1 MASPHFLGF
10 CKRQNLNDKL
20 LRKLKTLLNSV
31 NGVLDDAEEKQIIK
45 PSVEKWLNELKDAVY
60 EADDLLDEIGYEAL
74 RSEAESESESAA
86 QTNPRKVWNL
96 LASYNPF
103 QKGSEEK
110 LKDVIE
116 RLQDLVSQLDA
127 LGLRE
132 HDAREA
138 SGSGIPTTSL
148 VQECDVYGRDA
159 DKEAIVDRLISDDP
173 RSGDLEVVLIVGMG
187 GIGKTTLAQL
197 VYNDER
203 IKDRFGYQAW
213 VCVSEEYDVFRVT
226 KDVIEEVTRQA
237 CDIRTFNQLQ
247 LELKR
252 ILKGQR
258 FLLVLD
264 DVWIDED
271 GKWDMLQMPFKS
283 GAKGSKVIVTTRNQN
298 VASVMGTRSI
308 YHLNQ
313 LDNDDCWLLFSRHAF
328 GDADEFADHPHLEVV
343 GREVVRKCK
352 GIPLAAKTLGGLLH
366 SERDVYKWEKVL
378 NSNLWDLSSNKI
390 LPALKLSYY
399 YLPSHLKRCFAYCAL
414 FPEDYEFRKDELVLL
429 WMAKGFLIQPGGHSN
444 FEEIG
449 EQYLHDLISRSL
461 FQQSIIDKSCF
472 TMHDLIHDLAKFVS
486 GELCFR
492 LEGSDSWKV
501 SQMTRHVS
509 LETACYSPSVQ
520 FEAISRYP
528 SLRTFLPLH
537 RGWSWKS
544 RSLECEV
551 VNNLLSSLKRLRV
564 LSFSGY
570 DVAELS
576 VSVGGLKHLRYLN
589 LSGTHIEKLY
599 DSVSSLYN
607 LQTLILNDC
616 RKLTLLPDSF
626 GKLKQL
632 QHLNIFRTSIRNL
645 PESFSC
651 LINLHYLNNG
661 ETKLKEMPSQMGK
674 LSNLRKLT
682 DFVLGKGSGSTIK
695 ELGQL
700 HYLHESLT
708 IWNLQFVND
717 VRDASLANLKGKKY
731 LKLLKFVWNSNT
743 DDSVHERV
751 VLEQLQPT
759 TNLESL
765 SIIGYGG
772 TRFADW
778 LGHFSFSTMASI
790 ELRGCKHC
798 SSLPPLGQLGSL
810 KNLSIV
816 AFDAVLAVG
825 PEFYGSSPMGKK
837 SFGSLKTL
845 LFEKMENWQE
855 WNSAGRIGSGAFPV
869 LEQLYIKDCPNL
881 SKAMPSKLP
890 CLETLVIEGC
900 QQLNM
905 ATIPSDRATYCMH
918 LVDDHRDVWLNRF
931 ATIRPQHL
939 QVVRFFC
946 HHPPRQ
952 SLELVNGLSTAL
964 EEIEIC
970 RSNSLTHFPLHAFP
984 KLKMLSLRYCD
995 SLESLL
1001 ELTDSTINSDASS
1014 LDSLE
1019 VSNCPNLVSFPKGGL
1034 LAPNL
1039 TQLLLQSCLKL
1050 KSLPEKMHSL
1060 IPSLLLLRLT
1070 DCPELE
1076 SFPEGGL
1083 PSKLQSLEIY
1093 DCSKLIAWRRNWKLQ
1108 SLPALLHLYIG
1119 SDIAME
1125 SFPHDEAMLPPTLT
1139 SLEISDLQN
1148 LKSLDTRCFRHLT
1161 SLERLKIKNC
1171 PELEFIPNE
1180 KLPSSLRLLSI
1191 IMCPLLRLRCQQEKG
1206 ELWPMI
1212 SHIRDIFVY

>member
-116 RLQDLVSQLDA
+116 RLQDLVSQ
-127 LGLRE
+127 E

-138 SGSGIPTTSL
+138 SGSGRKQSLLRIPTTSL

-537 RGWSWKS
+537 RGCDWTQSI
-544 RSLECEV
+544 EGEV

-576 VSVGGLKHLRYLN
+576 VSV
-589 LSGTHIEKLY
+589 GTHIEKLY

-825 PEFYGSSPMGKK
+825 PEFYGSSPM
-837 SFGSLKTL
+837 
-845 LFEKMENWQE
+845 EMENWQE

>member
-1 MASPHFLGF
+1 
-10 CKRQNLNDKL
+10 
-20 LRKLKTLLNSV
+20 
-31 NGVLDDAEEKQIIK
+31 
-45 PSVEKWLNELKDAVY
+45 
-60 EADDLLDEIGYEAL
+60 
-74 RSEAESESESAA
+74 
-86 QTNPRKVWNL
+86 
-96 LASYNPF
+96 
-103 QKGSEEK
+103 
-110 LKDVIE
+110 
-116 RLQDLVSQLDA
+116 
-127 LGLRE
+127 
-132 HDAREA
+132 
-138 SGSGIPTTSL
+138 
-148 VQECDVYGRDA
+148 
-159 DKEAIVDRLISDDP
+159 
-173 RSGDLEVVLIVGMG
+173 
-187 GIGKTTLAQL
+187 
-197 VYNDER
+197 
-203 IKDRFGYQAW
+203 
-213 VCVSEEYDVFRVT
+213 
-226 KDVIEEVTRQA
+226 
-237 CDIRTFNQLQ
+237 
-247 LELKR
+247 
-252 ILKGQR
+252 
-258 FLLVLD
+258 
-264 DVWIDED
+264 
-271 GKWDMLQMPFKS
+271 
-283 GAKGSKVIVTTRNQN
+283 
-298 VASVMGTRSI
+298 
-308 YHLNQ
+308 
-313 LDNDDCWLLFSRHAF
+313 
-328 GDADEFADHPHLEVV
+328 
-343 GREVVRKCK
+343 
-352 GIPLAAKTLGGLLH
+352 
-366 SERDVYKWEKVL
+366 
-378 NSNLWDLSSNKI
+378 
-390 LPALKLSYY
+390 
-399 YLPSHLKRCFAYCAL
+399 
-414 FPEDYEFRKDELVLL
+414 
-429 WMAKGFLIQPGGHSN
+429 
-444 FEEIG
+444 
-449 EQYLHDLISRSL
+449 
-461 FQQSIIDKSCF
+461 
-472 TMHDLIHDLAKFVS
+472 MHDLIHDLAKFVS

-537 RGWSWKS
+537 RGW
-544 RSLECEV
+544 
-551 VNNLLSSLKRLRV
+551 RLRV

-626 GKLKQL
+626 G
-632 QHLNIFRTSIRNL
+632 N
-645 PESFSC
+645 

-881 SKAMPSKLP
+881 SKAMPSK
-890 CLETLVIEGC
+890 
-900 QQLNM
+900 
-905 ATIPSDRATYCMH
+905 
-918 LVDDHRDVWLNRF
+918 
-931 ATIRPQHL
+931 
-939 QVVRFFC
+939 
-946 HHPPRQ
+946 
-952 SLELVNGLSTAL
+952 
-964 EEIEIC
+964 
-970 RSNSLTHFPLHAFP
+970 AFP

>member
-127 LGLRE
+127 LGLT
-132 HDAREA
+132 
-138 SGSGIPTTSL
+138 SGSGRKQSLLRIPTTSL

-429 WMAKGFLIQPGGHSN
+429 WMAKGT
-444 FEEIG
+444 
-449 EQYLHDLISRSL
+449 
-461 FQQSIIDKSCF
+461 QSI
-472 TMHDLIHDLAKFVS
+472 
-486 GELCFR
+486 
-492 LEGSDSWKV
+492 EG
-501 SQMTRHVS
+501 
-509 LETACYSPSVQ
+509 
-520 FEAISRYP
+520 
-528 SLRTFLPLH
+528 
-537 RGWSWKS
+537 
-544 RSLECEV
+544 EV

>member
-1 MASPHFLGF
+1 
-10 CKRQNLNDKL
+10 
-20 LRKLKTLLNSV
+20 
-31 NGVLDDAEEKQIIK
+31 
-45 PSVEKWLNELKDAVY
+45 
-60 EADDLLDEIGYEAL
+60 
-74 RSEAESESESAA
+74 
-86 QTNPRKVWNL
+86 
-96 LASYNPF
+96 
-103 QKGSEEK
+103 
-110 LKDVIE
+110 
-116 RLQDLVSQLDA
+116 
-127 LGLRE
+127 
-132 HDAREA
+132 
-138 SGSGIPTTSL
+138 
-148 VQECDVYGRDA
+148 
-159 DKEAIVDRLISDDP
+159 
-173 RSGDLEVVLIVGMG
+173 
-187 GIGKTTLAQL
+187 
-197 VYNDER
+197 
-203 IKDRFGYQAW
+203 
-213 VCVSEEYDVFRVT
+213 
-226 KDVIEEVTRQA
+226 
-237 CDIRTFNQLQ
+237 
-247 LELKR
+247 
-252 ILKGQR
+252 
-258 FLLVLD
+258 
-264 DVWIDED
+264 
-271 GKWDMLQMPFKS
+271 
-283 GAKGSKVIVTTRNQN
+283 
-298 VASVMGTRSI
+298 MGTRSI

-537 RGWSWKS
+537 RGWTQSI
-544 RSLECEV
+544 EGEV

-645 PESFSC
+645 PESFSW
-651 LINLHYLNNG
+651 
-661 ETKLKEMPSQMGK
+661 
-674 LSNLRKLT
+674 KLT

-825 PEFYGSSPMGKK
+825 PEFYGSSPM
-837 SFGSLKTL
+837 TL

-918 LVDDHRDVWLNRF
+918 LVDDH
-931 ATIRPQHL
+931 P
-939 QVVRFFC
+939 
-946 HHPPRQ
+946 
-952 SLELVNGLSTAL
+952 L

-1076 SFPEGGL
+1076 SFPEV
-1083 PSKLQSLEIY
+1083 
-1093 DCSKLIAWRRNWKLQ
+1093 
-1108 SLPALLHLYIG
+1108 LHLYIG

>member
-544 RSLECEV
+544 EV

-900 QQLNM
+900 QQ
-905 ATIPSDRATYCMH
+905 
-918 LVDDHRDVWLNRF
+918 
-931 ATIRPQHL
+931 
-939 QVVRFFC
+939 
-946 HHPPRQ
+946 
-952 SLELVNGLSTAL
+952 
-964 EEIEIC
+964 
-970 RSNSLTHFPLHAFP
+970 THFPLHAFP

>member
-1 MASPHFLGF
+1 MAAAVVGGSFLSAFLQVLFDRMASPHFLGF

-127 LGLRE
+127 LGLR
-132 HDAREA
+132 D
-138 SGSGIPTTSL
+138 GSGRKQSLLRIPTTSL

-626 GKLKQL
+626 G
-632 QHLNIFRTSIRNL
+632 N
-645 PESFSC
+645 

-918 LVDDHRDVWLNRF
+918 L
-931 ATIRPQHL
+931 
-939 QVVRFFC
+939 
-946 HHPPRQ
+946 
-952 SLELVNGLSTAL
+952 
-964 EEIEIC
+964 
-970 RSNSLTHFPLHAFP
+970 
-984 KLKMLSLRYCD
+984 
-995 SLESLL
+995 
-1001 ELTDSTINSDASS
+1001 
-1014 LDSLE
+1014 E

>member
-1 MASPHFLGF
+1 MAAAVVGGSFLSAFLQVLFDRMASPHFLGF

-138 SGSGIPTTSL
+138 SGRIPTTSL

-444 FEEIG
+444 FEEI
-449 EQYLHDLISRSL
+449 
-461 FQQSIIDKSCF
+461 
-472 TMHDLIHDLAKFVS
+472 V
-486 GELCFR
+486 
-492 LEGSDSWKV
+492 
-501 SQMTRHVS
+501 
-509 LETACYSPSVQ
+509 
-520 FEAISRYP
+520 
-528 SLRTFLPLH
+528 
-537 RGWSWKS
+537 
-544 RSLECEV
+544 
-551 VNNLLSSLKRLRV
+551 
-564 LSFSGY
+564 
-570 DVAELS
+570 
-576 VSVGGLKHLRYLN
+576 
-589 LSGTHIEKLY
+589 
-599 DSVSSLYN
+599 
-607 LQTLILNDC
+607 
-616 RKLTLLPDSF
+616 
-626 GKLKQL
+626 
-632 QHLNIFRTSIRNL
+632 
-645 PESFSC
+645 
-651 LINLHYLNNG
+651 NLHYLNNG

>member
-138 SGSGIPTTSL
+138 SGRIPTTSL

-472 TMHDLIHDLAKFVS
+472 TMHDLIHDLAKF
-486 GELCFR
+486 
-492 LEGSDSWKV
+492 
-501 SQMTRHVS
+501 
-509 LETACYSPSVQ
+509 
-520 FEAISRYP
+520 
-528 SLRTFLPLH
+528 
-537 RGWSWKS
+537 
-544 RSLECEV
+544 
-551 VNNLLSSLKRLRV
+551 
-564 LSFSGY
+564 
-570 DVAELS
+570 
-576 VSVGGLKHLRYLN
+576 
-589 LSGTHIEKLY
+589 LY

-626 GKLKQL
+626 G
-632 QHLNIFRTSIRNL
+632 N
-645 PESFSC
+645 